1 MTVRQPIATND
12 VVLFSTLKENQ
23 YFDRKSAH
31 KDDREIAKHISAFAN
46 AAGGKLVVG
55 IEDNGEVTGFR
66 RNGARDI
73 ENFERAALATC
84 TPTPI
89 VHRERISVVNSSGE
103 DDTVLVLDIEPSTS
117 HSVARMSDGDVFLR
131 QNDKSVKLNR
141 EQVIALEFDKG
152 QRIFEDE
159 LVKDSSIDDVD
170 HEVLDRYK
178 EILGTEVSDEQVL
191 RSRRFMRDG
200 KLTVAGAL
208 LFAQD
213 PSVMMPQARVRILRY
228 DGVKM
233 ETGERLNITKERC
246 FCGPLPKVIQ
256 GAYEL
261 ISSMLREFQFL
272 GPDGKFQTVPEYP
285 EFAWFEGLVN
295 AVTHRDYSFRGDY
308 IRISMFDDRMEII
321 SPGALPNIVTL
332 DNMRTTRYSRNPRIA
347 RTLVEFGW
355 VRELNE
361 GVQRIYT
368 EMQNSLLGDPVYS
381 EPGKTKVQLTLEN
394 NIVARTVRRSEALED
409 KMSSEAIASLSEYEL
424 AAIRLAFANGKVT
437 ARELAAH
444 IGRDRR
450 TANRVLSKLIED
462 GGLLEWHGSSPTDP
476 RQFYKIR

>member
-1 MTVRQPIATND
+1 MQQPIATND

-23 YFDRKSAH
+23 YFDRKSAR

-152 QRIFEDE
+152 QRIFGDE

>member
-1 MTVRQPIATND
+1 MQQPIATND
-12 VVLFSTLKENQ
+12 VHLFSTLKENQ
-23 YFDRKSAH
+23 YFDRKSAR
-31 KDDREIAKHISAFAN
+31 KDDKEIAKHISAFAN
-46 AAGGKLVVG
+46 SAGGKLVIG
-55 IEDNGEVTGFR
+55 IEDDGEVMGFKR
-66 RNGARDI
+66 DGARDI
-73 ENFERAALATC
+73 ENFERAALTTC

-89 VHRERISVVNSSGE
+89 VRKDRIHVVNSSGE
-103 DDTVLVLDIEPSTS
+103 DDLILVLDIEASTS
-117 HSVARMSDGDVFLR
+117 HSVARSSDDEVFLR
-131 QNDKSVKLNR
+131 QNDRSVRLKR
-141 EQVIALEFDKG
+141 EQILALEYDKG
-152 QRIFEDE
+152 QRVFEDE
-159 LVKDSSIDDVD
+159 LVEDSSLDDVD

-178 EILGTEVSDEQVL
+178 EILRTDAPDEQVL

-200 KLTVAGAL
+200 RLTVAGAL

-213 PSVMMPQARVRILRY
+213 PSVMMPQARVRVLRY

-233 ETGERLNITKERC
+233 ETGERLNITKERF

-308 IRISMFDDRMEII
+308 IRVSMFDDRLEIV

-361 GVQRIYT
+361 GVKRIYT
-368 EMQNSLLGDPVYS
+368 EMQDSLLNDPVYT
-381 EPGKTKVQLTLEN
+381 EPSGTKVQLTLEN

-409 KMSSEAIASLSEYEL
+409 RLSAEAIASLGDYEL
-424 AAIRLAFANGKVT
+424 TAVRLAFTNGKVT
-437 ARELAAH
+437 ARGLAEH

-450 TANRVLSKLIED
+450 TASRVLGKLIGEE
-462 GGLLEWHGSSPTDP
+462 GLLEWHGSSPNDP
-476 RQFYKIR
+476 RQFYTIR

>member
-1 MTVRQPIATND
+1 MRQPIATND

-103 DDTVLVLDIEPSTS
+103 DDLVLVLDIEPSTS

>member
-1 MTVRQPIATND
+1 MQQPIATND
-12 VVLFSTLKENQ
+12 VHLFSTLKENQ
-23 YFDRKSAH
+23 YFDRKSAR
-31 KDDREIAKHISAFAN
+31 KDDKEIAKHISAFAN
-46 AAGGKLVVG
+46 SAGGKLVIG
-55 IEDNGEVTGFR
+55 IEDDGEVAGFKR
-66 RNGARDI
+66 DGARDI
-73 ENFERAALATC
+73 ENFERAALTTC

-89 VHRERISVVNSSGE
+89 VRKDRIHVVNSSGE
-103 DDTVLVLDIEPSTS
+103 DDLILVLDIEASTS
-117 HSVARMSDGDVFLR
+117 HSVARSSDDEVFLR
-131 QNDKSVKLNR
+131 QNDRSVRLKR
-141 EQVIALEFDKG
+141 EQILALEYDKG
-152 QRIFEDE
+152 QRVFEDE
-159 LVKDSSIDDVD
+159 LVEDSSLDDVD

-178 EILGTEVSDEQVL
+178 EILRTDAPDEQVL

-200 KLTVAGAL
+200 RLTVAGAL

-213 PSVMMPQARVRILRY
+213 PSVMMPQARVRVLRY

-233 ETGERLNITKERC
+233 ETGERLNITKERF

-308 IRISMFDDRMEII
+308 IRVSMFDDHLEIVG
-321 SPGALPNIVTL
+321 PGALPNIVTL

-361 GVQRIYT
+361 GVKRIYT
-368 EMQNSLLGDPVYS
+368 EMQDSLLNDPVYT
-381 EPGKTKVQLTLEN
+381 EPSGTKVQLTLEN

-409 KMSSEAIASLSEYEL
+409 RLSAEAIASLGDYEL
-424 AAIRLAFANGKVT
+424 TAVRLAFTNGKVT
-437 ARELAAH
+437 ARGLAEH

-450 TANRVLSKLIED
+450 TASRVLGKLIGEE
-462 GGLLEWHGSSPTDP
+462 GLLEWHGSSPNDP
-476 RQFYKIR
+476 RQFYTIR

>member
-1 MTVRQPIATND
+1 MQQPIATND

-23 YFDRKSAH
+23 YFDRKSAR

-103 DDTVLVLDIEPSTS
+103 DDLVLVLDIEPSTS

-208 LFAQD
+208 LLAQD

>member
-1 MTVRQPIATND
+1 MQQPIATND
-12 VVLFSTLKENQ
+12 VHLFSTLKENQ
-23 YFDRKSAH
+23 YFDRKSAR
-31 KDDREIAKHISAFAN
+31 KDDKEIAKHISAFAN
-46 AAGGKLVVG
+46 SAGGKLVIG
-55 IEDNGEVTGFR
+55 IEDDGEVTGFKR
-66 RNGARDI
+66 DGARDI
-73 ENFERAALATC
+73 ENFERAALTTC

-89 VHRERISVVNSSGE
+89 VRKDRIHVVNSSGE
-103 DDTVLVLDIEPSTS
+103 DDLILVLDIEASTS
-117 HSVARMSDGDVFLR
+117 HSVARSSDDEVFLR
-131 QNDKSVKLNR
+131 QNDRSVRLKR
-141 EQVIALEFDKG
+141 EQVLALEYDKG
-152 QRIFEDE
+152 QRVFEDE
-159 LVKDSSIDDVD
+159 LVEDSSLDDVD

-178 EILGTEVSDEQVL
+178 EILGTDAPDEQVL

-200 KLTVAGAL
+200 RLTVAGAL

-213 PSVMMPQARVRILRY
+213 PSVMMPQARVRVLRY

-233 ETGERLNITKERC
+233 ETGERLNITKERF

-261 ISSMLREFQFL
+261 IASMLREFQFL

-308 IRISMFDDRMEII
+308 IRVSMFDDRLEIV

-361 GVQRIYT
+361 GVKRIYT
-368 EMQNSLLGDPVYS
+368 EMQDSLLNDPVYT
-381 EPGKTKVQLTLEN
+381 EPSGTKVQLTLEN

-409 KMSSEAIASLSEYEL
+409 RLSAEAIASLGDYEL
-424 AAIRLAFANGKVT
+424 TAVRLAFTNGKVT
-437 ARELAAH
+437 ARGLAEH

-450 TANRVLSKLIED
+450 TASRVLGKLIGE
-462 GGLLEWHGSSPTDP
+462 GGLLEWHGSSPNDP
-476 RQFYKIR
+476 RQFYTIK

>member
-1 MTVRQPIATND
+1 MQQPIATND

-23 YFDRKSAH
+23 YFDRKSAR

-424 AAIRLAFANGKVT
+424 AAIRLAFANGRVT

-476 RQFYKIR
+476 KQFYKIR

>member
-1 MTVRQPIATND
+1 MQQPIATND

-23 YFDRKSAH
+23 YFDRKSAR

-84 TPTPI
+84 TPAPI

-141 EQVIALEFDKG
+141 EQIIALEFDKG

>member
-1 MTVRQPIATND
+1 MQQPIATND
-12 VVLFSTLKENQ
+12 VVLCSTLKENQ
-23 YFDRKSAH
+23 YFDRKSAR

-103 DDTVLVLDIEPSTS
+103 DDSVLVLDIEPSTS

>member
-1 MTVRQPIATND
+1 MQQPIATND

-23 YFDRKSAH
+23 YFDRKSAR

-103 DDTVLVLDIEPSTS
+103 DDSVLVLDIEPSTS

>member
-1 MTVRQPIATND
+1 MQQPIATND

-23 YFDRKSAH
+23 YFDRKSAR

-261 ISSMLREFQFL
+261 MSSMLREFQFL

>member
-1 MTVRQPIATND
+1 MQQPIATND
-12 VVLFSTLKENQ
+12 VHLFSTLKENQ
-23 YFDRKSAH
+23 YFDRKSAR
-31 KDDREIAKHISAFAN
+31 KDDKEIAKHISAFAN
-46 AAGGKLVVG
+46 SAGGKLVIG
-55 IEDNGEVTGFR
+55 IEDDGEVTGFKR
-66 RNGARDI
+66 DGARDI
-73 ENFERAALATC
+73 ENFERAALTTC

-89 VHRERISVVNSSGE
+89 VRKDRIHVVNSSGE
-103 DDTVLVLDIEPSTS
+103 NDLILVLDIEALTR
-117 HSVARMSDGDVFLR
+117 HSVARSSDDEVFLR
-131 QNDKSVKLNR
+131 QNDRSVRLNR
-141 EQVIALEFDKG
+141 EQVLALEYDKG
-152 QRIFEDE
+152 QRVFEDE
-159 LVKDSSIDDVD
+159 LVEDSSLDDVD

-178 EILGTEVSDEQVL
+178 EILGTDAPDEQVL

-200 KLTVAGAL
+200 RLTVAGAL

-213 PSVMMPQARVRILRY
+213 PSVMMPQARVRVLRY

-233 ETGERLNITKERC
+233 ETGERLNITKERF

-308 IRISMFDDRMEII
+308 IRVSMFDDRLEIV

-361 GVQRIYT
+361 GVKRIYT
-368 EMQNSLLGDPVYS
+368 EMQDSLLNDPVYT
-381 EPGKTKVQLTLEN
+381 EPGGTKVQLTLEN

-409 KMSSEAIASLSEYEL
+409 RLSAEAIASLGDYEL
-424 AAIRLAFANGKVT
+424 AAVRLAFTNGKVT
-437 ARELAAH
+437 ARGLAEH

-450 TANRVLSKLIED
+450 TASRVLGKLIGE
-462 GGLLEWHGSSPTDP
+462 GGLLEWHGSSPNDP
-476 RQFYKIR
+476 RQFYTIR

>member
-1 MTVRQPIATND
+1 MQQPIATND
-12 VVLFSTLKENQ
+12 VHLFSTLKENQ
-23 YFDRKSAH
+23 YFDRKSAR
-31 KDDREIAKHISAFAN
+31 KDDKEIAKHISAFAN
-46 AAGGKLVVG
+46 SAGGKLVIG
-55 IEDNGEVTGFR
+55 IEDDGEVMGFKR
-66 RNGARDI
+66 DGARDI
-73 ENFERAALATC
+73 ENFERAALTTC

-89 VHRERISVVNSSGE
+89 VRKDRIHVVNSSGE
-103 DDTVLVLDIEPSTS
+103 DDLILVLDIEASTS
-117 HSVARMSDGDVFLR
+117 HSVARSSDDEVFLR
-131 QNDKSVKLNR
+131 QNDRSVRLKR
-141 EQVIALEFDKG
+141 EQILALEYDKG
-152 QRIFEDE
+152 QRVFEDE
-159 LVKDSSIDDVD
+159 LVEDSSLDDVD

-178 EILGTEVSDEQVL
+178 EILRTDAPDEQVL

-200 KLTVAGAL
+200 RLTVAGAL

-213 PSVMMPQARVRILRY
+213 PSVMMPQARVRVLRY

-233 ETGERLNITKERC
+233 ETGERLNITKERF

-256 GAYEL
+256 GTYEL

-308 IRISMFDDRMEII
+308 IRVSMFDDRLEIV

-361 GVQRIYT
+361 GVKRIYT
-368 EMQNSLLGDPVYS
+368 EMQDSLLNDPVYT
-381 EPGKTKVQLTLEN
+381 EPSGTKVQLTLEN

-409 KMSSEAIASLSEYEL
+409 RLSAEAIASLGDYEL
-424 AAIRLAFANGKVT
+424 TAVRLAFTNGKVT
-437 ARELAAH
+437 ARGLAEH

-450 TANRVLSKLIED
+450 TASRVLGKLIGEE
-462 GGLLEWHGSSPTDP
+462 GLLEWHGSSPNDP
-476 RQFYKIR
+476 RQFYTIR